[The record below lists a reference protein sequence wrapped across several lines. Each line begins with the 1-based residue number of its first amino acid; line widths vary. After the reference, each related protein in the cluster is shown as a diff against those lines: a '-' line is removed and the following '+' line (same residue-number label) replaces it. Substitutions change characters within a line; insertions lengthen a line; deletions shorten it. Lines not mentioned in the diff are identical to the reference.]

1 MNKKIILFSIISIL
15 LIAFIGFS
23 FTGYLTLKE
32 NDQKIKIG
40 IMTPLTG
47 PSAFLG
53 ENIVKSAELA
63 IKELG
68 YEDKVILIIEDSG
81 QLSSGNNTLNSYNKL
96 VNIDKVDIILD
107 GMLSDGTMSIAS
119 LLEKDKVVMITP
131 LTGGKNIDNASEYL
145 FRNGPSDI
153 IAGTRPAKEI
163 YFDFGYKQV
172 VLFTENAEYTLDIS
186 KNFKNSYKGE
196 IVLDQIILSGR
207 KDYRTEVSKLINK
220 DFDAIV
226 INSQDGISSG
236 YIIKELKEL
245 GINKPIF
252 GNFLTYTQNT
262 IDIAGE
268 QSLEGLY
275 IYDPEFS
282 ENEQLTIDFLEKYK
296 EEHNTESPIKFH
308 TTGTY
313 DAIKVFLEAT
323 ENVGYDGER
332 IRDYLLKNIQDWQGM
347 NGVVSFDENGNT
359 KTGFVLK
366 QVKNGKLAFP

>member
-282 ENEQLTIDFLEKYK
+282 ENEKLTIDFLEKYK
-296 EEHNTESPIKFH
+296 EEYNIESPIKFH

-313 DAIKVFLEAT
+313 DAIKMFLEAT

-332 IRDYLLKNIQDWQGM
+332 IRDYLLENIQDWQGM
-347 NGVVSFDENGNT
+347 NGIVSFDENGNT
-359 KTGFVLK
+359 ETGFVLK
-366 QVKNGKLAFP
+366 QVKNGKLVFP